1 MCQIHWEHPVTLLC
15 YSTIL
20 NRLESSQ
27 LAAGICTL
35 KPTTQLLF
43 VKVTGITLTQIFRI
57 KHVST

>member
-20 NRLESSQ
+20 NSVEASQ

-35 KPTTQLLF
+35 KPKTRF
-43 VKVTGITLTQIFRI
+43 VAF
-57 KHVST
+57 